1 MKYDTIVFDLDG
13 TLLNTIEDITDSV
26 NDVLVSEGLVPITV
40 DEARKMVGNGSSW
53 LVKSAV
59 EDRLHTEMP
68 ESETSRLTSMFS
80 QSYASRLL
88 QKTRPYEGITELL
101 RLLNDKGF
109 KIGVVSNK
117 GDANVNQLCNHFF
130 GTHVDMALG
139 ISDDVKRKPNPDG
152 TLSVLSHL
160 GSVPSSTVFVGDS
173 ETDVKT
179 AENAKI
185 EFIGVSWGF
194 RSKDLLLAAG
204 AEKIIDLPC
213 HLIHFLK

>member
-88 QKTRPYEGITELL
+88 QKTRP
-101 RLLNDKGF
+101 
-109 KIGVVSNK
+109 
-117 GDANVNQLCNHFF
+117 
-130 GTHVDMALG
+130 
-139 ISDDVKRKPNPDG
+139 
-152 TLSVLSHL
+152 
-160 GSVPSSTVFVGDS
+160 
-173 ETDVKT
+173 
-179 AENAKI
+179 
-185 EFIGVSWGF
+185 
-194 RSKDLLLAAG
+194 
-204 AEKIIDLPC
+204 
-213 HLIHFLK
+213 

>member
-59 EDRLHTEMP
+59 EDRLHT
-68 ESETSRLTSMFS
+68 
-80 QSYASRLL
+80 RLL